1 MRRFSFS
8 APLNLQ
14 GAAWLV
20 LLALAGCGVPT
31 APSSPSSLQPLGLV
45 EVTVSG
51 LDSPQPHSTARLLPR
66 LGTQA
71 LPEQTGGLQLQPLTT
86 SVFNLGSRNAG
97 TGQRYVSATFKVR
110 NADSNGTPS
119 PTSRQN
125 LTLLAVAVP
134 GTQDDTALSSLQTF
148 DGARL
153 PAGQARRILPTHALQ
168 FQPTTASAVLSS
180 GGEDLQVYSEAEVLP
195 GNFTHTSGPVTSYAD
210 LGVRT
215 VFPFGY
221 VVRTPAAP
229 AGAARR
235 TLPASPAAGQF
246 DGRVAISVT
255 LPLQPDDPAQT
266 PAAGAARD
274 PFSFHMVFLVVAD
287 PTTSVTQSLDEQA
300 SNAAVLARASDTA
313 ATQIN
318 VLPGSTA
325 ALGTVQGVTTRRIC
339 QVRTAGLVGDTSP
352 APTYLVNACP

>member
-1 MRRFSFS
+1 MSLFHRSVNR
-8 APLNLQ
+8 Q

-20 LLALAGCGVPT
+20 LLGLVGCGVPA
-31 APSSPSSLQPLGLV
+31 APTIPSGLQPLGLV

-66 LGTQA
+66 LGAQS
-71 LPEQTGGLQLQPLTT
+71 LSEQPGGLQLQPLTT
-86 SVFNLGSRNAG
+86 SVFNLGARNAG
-97 TGQRYVSATFKVR
+97 TGQRYVTATFRVR
-110 NADSNGTPS
+110 NADSDGTPS

-148 DGARL
+148 DGHTL

-221 VVRTPAAP
+221 VVRAPAAA
-229 AGAARR
+229 AGSARR
-235 TLPASPAAGQF
+235 TLPASPASDQY

-255 LPLQPDDPAQT
+255 LPLQPDDPTQT

-300 SNAAVLARASDTA
+300 SNAAVLNRASDTA

-352 APTYLVNACP
+352 APTFLVNACP